1 MRRRSSSLLT
11 SLLISSFFMLCGLL
25 SGRDLLAGEGVA
37 SQGLQRVAFN
47 NPRADVYLAVG
58 LWSWVVPADV
68 DEDGNTDL
76 VISCEDVPYNGVWY
90 FRNTGDNLLNPKFE
104 PAKRLSRGVIN
115 VQPSWVD
122 GKLRVLT
129 PGNEYP
135 NFLKTGVD
143 EPVALMSGKEK
154 LPENVH
160 FHKVRGNMWRF
171 VDFDGDGKL
180 DIVVGTDDWT
190 DYGWDDAY
198 DSNGVWQNG
207 PLRGNLYFLRNIGTN
222 EAPEY
227 EKPRM
232 LKDVNGDNL
241 ETFGWPNPNFADW
254 DGDGD
259 LDIVGIEFRDT
270 IQYSENVGSR
280 TEPTYKQFE
289 PIFLEDGRPAAA
301 ELAMPTIVAYD
312 WNKDG
317 CQDVLLG
324 DEDGRVALFVN
335 TGELKDRKPVF
346 DHPFYFKQ
354 IPDALKC
361 GALSTPFGVDWD
373 DDGDWDILCGNSAG
387 YIFFF
392 ENLSGPGVDPPQW
405 GTPVALGC
413 ENNDA
418 VLEAARALIPSQ
430 ASLVEMRRDG
440 TQVIRIM
447 AGPNGSIQGPC
458 EPKWGYTTLS
468 VADWDGDG
476 LKDVLVNSILGNV
489 FWYKNVGEKGAPK
502 LDQPRA
508 VEVEWA
514 NEAPKL
520 AWGWR
525 FPKGKELLT
534 QWRTT
539 PYAVDFN
546 SDGLTDLIM
555 LDVEGYLSFFERY
568 RDNSGELKLASPKHT
583 LVDASGAPLRFN
595 SSRAGGSGRRK
606 ICIVDYNGDGL
617 LDILAN
623 GKNADL
629 YLQVPS
635 KDELSRFVLVG
646 EIDPLPIKG
655 HSSSPTVVDFNNDGV
670 LDPFIGAEDGHF
682 YYKIND
688 FEVLGKKLVRF
699 DSNEITVESIL
710 ETARMEN
717 GLKAFANRDYVW
729 TDLIPEIQGREYL
742 QTSGGVVSDVVVR
755 AKKDVVVQ
763 VLVGLLAPL
772 VQSSSYG
779 ATVASKGLGAEKKI
793 DVAARYSD
801 AGKSPLTLFEKTLK
815 AGDVWTLPVET
826 WTGTILLLP
835 EKK

>member
-1 MRRRSSSLLT
+1 MRRIFSPFLDDVLFLIVLALWSASSACCLFAEDKSEPK
-11 SLLISSFFMLCGLL
+11 GL
-25 SGRDLLAGEGVA
+25 V
-37 SQGLQRVAFN
+37 RVPVN
-47 NPRADVYLAVG
+47 NPNADYYLAVG

-68 DEDGNTDL
+68 DGDGNTDL
-76 VISCEDVPYNGVWY
+76 IVSCEDVPYNGVWY
-90 FRNTGDNLLNPKFE
+90 FRNTGDNPLNPTFE

-143 EPVALMSGKEK
+143 EPVPLMSGKEK

-198 DSNGVWQNG
+198 DSNGVWQNA
-207 PLRGNLYFLRNIGTN
+207 PLRGNLYLLRNIGTN
-222 EAPEY
+222 EFPEY
-227 EKPRM
+227 EKPTM

-259 LDIVGIEFRDT
+259 LDILGIEFRDT
-270 IQYSENVGSR
+270 LQYSENVGSR
-280 TEPTYKQFE
+280 TAPSYKQFE
-289 PIFLEDGRPAAA
+289 PVFLKDGSPAAA

-317 CQDVLLG
+317 YQDVLLG

-335 TGELKDRKPVF
+335 TGEFKERKPIF
-346 DHPFYFKQ
+346 DYPFYFKQ
-354 IPDALKC
+354 IPDSLKC

-387 YIFFF
+387 YLFFF
-392 ENLSGPGVDPPQW
+392 ENMSGPGVDAPQW
-405 GTPVALGC
+405 GTPVALGS
-413 ENNDA
+413 EDNDS
-418 VLEAARALIPSQ
+418 VLEAAKSLIPPQ
-430 ASLVEMRRDG
+430 ASLVEKRRDG
-440 TQVIRIM
+440 AQVIRIM

-489 FWYKNVGEKGAPK
+489 FWYKNVGKKGAPK

-508 VEVEWA
+508 VEVEW
-514 NEAPKL
+514 EGDAPKL

-546 SDGLTDLIM
+546 ADGLTDLIM
-555 LDVEGYLSFFERY
+555 LDVEGYLAFFERY
-568 RDNSGELKLASPKHT
+568 RDDNGELKLASPKHV
-583 LVDASGAPLRFN
+583 LVDASGVPLRLN

-606 ICIVDYNGDGL
+606 ICVVDYNNDGL

-629 YLQVPS
+629 YLQIPS
-635 KDELSRFVLVG
+635 KDGLSRFVLVG

-655 HSSSPTVVDFNNDGV
+655 HSTSPTVVDFNNDGV

-682 YYKIND
+682 YYKVND
-688 FEVLGKKLVRF
+688 FELLNKKLVQF
-699 DSNEITVESIL
+699 DSNEITVESVL
-710 ETARMEN
+710 KPARLEN

-729 TDLIPEIQGREYL
+729 TDLIPEIEGRDYL
-742 QTSGGVVSDVVVR
+742 QTLGGVVSDVVVR
-755 AKKDVVVQ
+755 AKKDVNVQ
-763 VLVGLLAPL
+763 VLVGLSAPL

-801 AGKSPLTLFEKTLK
+801 SEKSPLTLFEKTLES
-815 AGDVWTLPVET
+815 GDVWTLPVET

-835 EKK
+835 E